1 MRPIPAG
8 FTQTLTVTVTDA
20 MTVDFGE
27 LGRVHPVY
35 ATYWM
40 AKHFEEAGRKI
51 ILPFLEEGEG
61 GIGSE
66 VQVTHT
72 ASALPGMTVTV
83 TASFERQEARRI
95 YATMRAVNS
104 LGDEIGTGTTTQ
116 VVLPQARIDAN
127 FEALRE
133 RWAAHGDQGN
143 QGGQKS

>member
-8 FTQTLTVTVTDA
+8 FTQTLTVSVTDE

-40 AKHFEEAGRKI
+40 ARHFEEAGRKI
-51 ILPFLEEGEG
+51 ILPFLEGGEG

-66 VQVTHT
+66 VTVAHT

-83 TASFERQEARRI
+83 TATFERQEGRRV
-95 YATMRAVNS
+95 YAAMRAVNA
-104 LGDEIGTGTTTQ
+104 LGDEIGTGRTTQ

-127 FEALRE
+127 FDALRE
-133 RWAAHGDQGN
+133 RWAAHN
-143 QGGQKS
+143 AIERP